1 MLLFH
6 APRDIIKR
14 VLYKLCATPKTA
26 IKLFKGTIFM
36 SILFINACVRENSR
50 TLVLAQKILSE
61 RSDEIV
67 EVNLNKENIPPLN
80 QALLKKREELL
91 HSGNQNDPMFSY
103 AKQFAQADEIVIAAP
118 FWDLSF
124 PAILKTYME
133 QISVSGITFEYIN
146 GKPFG
151 LCKAKRLTY
160 VTTSGGPIFADFG
173 YEYIKALAK
182 NFYGISETKAY
193 RAMNLDV
200 NMIAAED
207 VLEKAEISVVE

>member
-1 MLLFH
+1 
-6 APRDIIKR
+6 
-14 VLYKLCATPKTA
+14 
-26 IKLFKGTIFM
+26 M

-50 TLVLAQKILSE
+50 TLVLANSILSKM
-61 RSDEIV
+61 SGQV
-67 EVNLNKENIPPLN
+67 TEVNLNLENIVPLSR
-80 QALLKKREELL
+80 ALLEKREQLV
-91 HSGNQNDPMFSY
+91 SCGDDTDPMLRY

-124 PAILKTYME
+124 PAILKAYME
-133 QISVSGITFEYIN
+133 QITVSGITFQYV
-146 GKPFG
+146 GGRPSG

-182 NFYGISETKAY
+182 NFYGINETIAY

-200 NMIAAED
+200 DMITAEEVLTKAA
-207 VLEKAEISVVE
+207 ISVIQG